1 MLILVK
7 EDIKI
12 WSMKIIR
19 EDRDDRMEKQQI
31 RIGDVLVSYGYL
43 SNEQI
48 EEALA
53 LQKTDKGKRI
63 GEILLERGFISEDQ
77 LLLALSNRLNMDI
90 VNFENDPVDINAVS
104 LIPKPV
110 ATKYS
115 VIAISTE
122 NGRATLVVNDPLDFY
137 AIEDVKSLLNMPCDI
152 KLAKR
157 SDIIMAIHRA
167 YSEIA
172 AKEAAMV
179 ANLSIEEV
187 APVASLEV
195 GTDEEASPIVNLI
208 NSVMIKAYTA
218 GASDV
223 HIEPFDK
230 YTLVRYRVDGQL
242 VENGVLE
249 SKLNQHLSARIKIL
263 SGLDIAERRL
273 PQDGHFRI
281 RLDGKDINIRVSTMP
296 TLYGEKIVM
305 RFLALTTKIDNQ
317 EHYGMD
323 NENYQK
329 IQKILKSPYGIV
341 YITGPTG
348 SGKTTTLYSIIET
361 MQEKPINISTI
372 EDPVERNIDK
382 VNQMQ
387 INTMA
392 GLTFESGLKSIL
404 RQDPDVILVG
414 ETRDSQTA
422 QIAIRAA
429 VTGHLVLSTLHT
441 NDAVSTILRLA
452 DMGVEKYLIANSVV
466 GVVAQ
471 RLIKKICPYCKV
483 EYEPDESELS
493 LLPNVKK
500 LHRGRGCHNC
510 NFTGYKGRI
519 AVHEILEIDGP
530 IRAMISKNEPV
541 ENIYRYVSDNKKLKY
556 IWESVSELVEKGTTS
571 VDELIKNSAF
581 QV

>member
-1 MLILVK
+1 
-7 EDIKI
+7 
-12 WSMKIIR
+12 
-19 EDRDDRMEKQQI
+19 
-31 RIGDVLVSYGYL
+31 
-43 SNEQI
+43 
-48 EEALA
+48 
-53 LQKTDKGKRI
+53 
-63 GEILLERGFISEDQ
+63 
-77 LLLALSNRLNMDI
+77 
-90 VNFENDPVDINAVS
+90 
-104 LIPKPV
+104 
-110 ATKYS
+110 
-115 VIAISTE
+115 
-122 NGRATLVVNDPLDFY
+122 
-137 AIEDVKSLLNMPCDI
+137 
-152 KLAKR
+152 
-157 SDIIMAIHRA
+157 
-167 YSEIA
+167 
-172 AKEAAMV
+172 
-179 ANLSIEEV
+179 
-187 APVASLEV
+187 
-195 GTDEEASPIVNLI
+195 
-208 NSVMIKAYTA
+208 
-218 GASDV
+218 
-223 HIEPFDK
+223 
-230 YTLVRYRVDGQL
+230 
-242 VENGVLE
+242 
-249 SKLNQHLSARIKIL
+249 
-263 SGLDIAERRL
+263 
-273 PQDGHFRI
+273 
-281 RLDGKDINIRVSTMP
+281 
-296 TLYGEKIVM
+296 
-305 RFLALTTKIDNQ
+305 
-317 EHYGMD
+317 MD

-387 INTMA
+387 INAMA

-441 NDAVSTILRLA
+441 NDAVSTILRLG

-466 GVVAQ
+466 GIVAQ
-471 RLIKKICPYCKV
+471 RLIKKICPHCKV

-500 LHRGRGCHNC
+500 LYRGRGCHNC

-530 IRAMISKNEPV
+530 IRAMISRNEPV
-541 ENIYRYVSDNKKLKY
+541 ENIYQYVSDNKKLKY